1 MPKTKQTPK
10 VDPISFS
17 NRAREFYTAAEQVF
31 GQQGSSALS
40 WPLYFLYFHTLELAF
55 KAFLRSHG
63 FSTAQLLKKR
73 HQLSKLYEDCRQLGL
88 VIGPR
93 DKFEIGNVV
102 TLLEGANKFQGLRY
116 FNPDLSSLP
125 SLAWTREVA
134 QELIRTIE
142 LHLGVGPK
150 LVPGPATGLVFV
162 WDKPRPKS

>member
-1 MPKTKQTPK
+1 MPKTKQTPE

-93 DKFEIGNVV
+93 DEF
-102 TLLEGANKFQGLRY
+102 
-116 FNPDLSSLP
+116 
-125 SLAWTREVA
+125 
-134 QELIRTIE
+134 
-142 LHLGVGPK
+142 
-150 LVPGPATGLVFV
+150 
-162 WDKPRPKS
+162 